1 MSDSLGIDSLV
12 DPERLNS
19 RLSVQSSRIRDSQYL
34 VTSSTSTE
42 LSRALCFSWTTR
54 PVSALQITRTSRMT
68 GISAAQRLLA
78 KGRSREH
85 VRE

>member
-54 PVSALQITRTSRMT
+54 PVSAFQLTRTSRMT
-68 GISAAQRLLA
+68 GISTAQRLLA
-78 KGRSREH
+78 KGRS
-85 VRE
+85 